1 LTSKI
6 NDNTD
11 LEYIEKEAKTR
22 LNMTEPQPYQIVY
35 IDVPKQSYTVQYE
48 AEEEKNDDNFGLN
61 SFFSVIKEIFE
72 IL

>member
-1 LTSKI
+1 
-6 NDNTD
+6 
-11 LEYIEKEAKTR
+11 
-22 LNMTEPQPYQIVY
+22 MTETQPYQIVY